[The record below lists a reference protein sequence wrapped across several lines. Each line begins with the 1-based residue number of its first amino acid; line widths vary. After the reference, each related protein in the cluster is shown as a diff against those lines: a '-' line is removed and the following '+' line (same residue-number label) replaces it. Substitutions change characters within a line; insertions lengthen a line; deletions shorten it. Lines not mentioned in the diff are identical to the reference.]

1 MINLTEYI
9 KICAVKK
16 GSVSMRKLAERIG
29 MTPQGLCNKLKVN
42 RFSSVELEKIAE
54 AFGAY
59 LEIRFIDNAT
69 NQPII

>member
-29 MTPQGLCNKLKVN
+29 MTPQGLCNKLKAN

-59 LEIRFIDNAT
+59 LEIRFIDKQT
-69 NQPII
+69 GEPI

>member
-16 GSVSMRKLAERIG
+16 GSVSMRKLADRIG
-29 MTPQGLCNKLKVN
+29 MTPQGLCNKLKAN

-54 AFGAY
+54 AFGAS
-59 LEIRFIDNAT
+59 LEIRFIDKQT
-69 NQPII
+69 GEPI